1 MTALQTEVAEVAER
15 TGFSGAV
22 RVDREGDTVVCAAYG
37 LADRAHGIPA
47 TVDTQFAMAS
57 GTKSLTAVTVMALVE
72 QGTLRLDTTARS
84 LLGEDLPLV
93 GDGVTVEHLLAHR
106 SGIGDYLDEGS
117 GGNVRD
123 YALTVPVHE
132 LATSEAYLRVL
143 DGRPS
148 TFAPG
153 KRFTYN
159 TSGFVLLAV
168 LAERAAGTDLPAP
181 VSDLVCDP
189 AGMPDTA
196 FLRTDSLPGRA
207 AVGYLDA
214 TGLRTNVLHLPVRG
228 SGDGGTCSTLA
239 DLHALWSALLA
250 GRSWRRR
257 SSRSWCARAVTGRR
271 RAGGTVSAC
280 TSPPLVMRSSWRG
293 MTPASPSSACINR
306 RRPSR
311 TRSWPTGPRCL
322 ADDPTPRRAAQHL
335 SSPGPAA
342 PPHPRLPRP
351 TGGGPHP
358 SRSSAPYQVATIPGT
373 RKNTQA
379 QAQPSNAIPQAR
391 KRRVATLPLTASTLD
406 DVVGPC
412 G

>member
-1 MTALQTEVAEVAER
+1 MTTLQTEVAEVAER

-106 SGIGDYLDEGS
+106 SGIGDYLDESS

-123 YALTVPVHE
+123 YALAVPVHE

-143 DGRPS
+143 DGRPRV
-148 TFAPG
+148 FAPG
-153 KRFTYN
+153 ERFTYTN
-159 TSGFVLLAV
+159 SGYVLLAV
-168 LAERAAGTDLPAP
+168 LAERAAGTDLPTL

-228 SGDGGTCSTLA
+228 SGDGGTYSTLA
-239 DLHALWSALLA
+239 DLHALWSALFA
-250 GRSWRRR
+250 GQIV
-257 SSRSWCARAVTGRR
+257 A
-271 RAGGTVSAC
+271 
-280 TSPPLVMRSSWRG
+280 PPLVAELLRPRSDWPQESRRYG
-293 MTPASPSSACINR
+293 LGFHLAPAGDAVYMEGYDAGVSF
-306 RRPSR
+306 
-311 TRSWPTGPRCL
+311 
-322 ADDPTPRRAAQHL
+322 L
-335 SSPGPAA
+335 SL
-342 PPHPRLPRP
+342 H
-351 TGGGPHP
+351 
-358 SRSSAPYQVATIPGT
+358 
-373 RKNTQA
+373 
-379 QAQPSNAIPQAR
+379 QPSTAITYTILANWSEVPGR
-391 KRRVATLPLTASTLD
+391 
-406 DVVGPC
+406 
-412 G
+412 